1 MAEHAVMG
9 LVSGLGDYKVKKN
22 VLLGG
27 NMPKIENHSG
37 PGGITVQ
44 FQEYLGD
51 ITTPVQ
57 AGNSSPFDI
66 KTYLINP
73 AVTQTFP
80 WLSQIAANFEQ
91 YEIEGMLFGF
101 RTTSADMVTNN
112 SNNLQLGTVIMATQY
127 DVADAVFAS
136 KAEMLN
142 YEFASSVKPSEGA
155 VHMIECDPRQTS
167 VNLLYTSPGPTPAG
181 TDPRLYHLGRFA
193 IATQGFQGSG
203 VTIGELHIT
212 YQVRLLKP
220 KLWTGL
226 GQTIPFSY
234 FTNQWINANTQSWM
248 GPVNTIS
255 LGGVANGC
263 GITFTNLPTADDVLV
278 NIPGNPKPVSYLF
291 TVEWLTTSGAM
302 FATTLPVPDPLA
314 NCAVFGAS
322 YAPSQANAAS
332 TRAIAV
338 WKVTTSPSTGAA
350 LFQLGVPTQATS
362 LPPGNVVVNM
372 QVTVVDPDFVI

>member
-44 FQEYLGD
+44 FQEYLGEV
-51 ITTPVQ
+51 TTPIQ

-73 AVTQTFP
+73 AVSTTFP
-80 WLSQIAANFEQ
+80 WLSQLAANFEQ

-101 RTTSADMVTNN
+101 RTTSADMVTNAT
-112 SNNLQLGTVIMATQY
+112 NNLQLGTVIMATQY
-127 DVADAVFAS
+127 DVADAVFGS

-142 YEFASSVKPSEGA
+142 YEFSSSVKPSEGA

-167 VNLLYTSPGPTPAG
+167 VNLLYTSPGAVPTG

-203 VTIGELHIT
+203 ITIGELHIT

-220 KLWTGL
+220 KLWSGL
-226 GQTIPFSY
+226 GQTIPFSS
-234 FTNQWINANTQSWM
+234 FQNIWTNDNALGYL
-248 GPVNTIS
+248 GPITTIASRQTNGLGMTFGFVTSGPATVNFPIQGKP
-255 LGGVANGC
+255 LR
-263 GITFTNLPTADDVLV
+263 VLV
-278 NIPGNPKPVSYLF
+278 RFRWSTTAAGVYFLTNPPAINNAQNGTIISSVLSPQ
-291 TVEWLTTSGAM
+291 TGTNNSTTGM
-302 FATTLPVPDPLA
+302 
-314 NCAVFGAS
+314 
-322 YAPSQANAAS
+322 
-332 TRAIAV
+332 
-338 WKVTTSPSTGAA
+338 VTTV
-350 LFQLGVPTQATS
+350 FQLGVG
-362 LPPGNVVVNM
+362 GNVSPSFDVGLNTVALPLA
-372 QVTVVDPDFVI
+372 QVTLLIDATVVDPDVVS